1 MGVSVNHLTIR
12 IGARRLSPMCI
23 STCATA
29 SASA

>member
-12 IGARRLSPMCI
+12 IGGAPVSPMCI

>member
-12 IGARRLSPMCI
+12 IGGAPIVSECI